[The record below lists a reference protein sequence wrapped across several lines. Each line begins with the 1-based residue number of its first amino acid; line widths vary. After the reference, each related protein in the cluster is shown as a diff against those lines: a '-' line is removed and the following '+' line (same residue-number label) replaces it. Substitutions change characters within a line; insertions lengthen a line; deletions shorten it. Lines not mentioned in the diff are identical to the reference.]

1 MDKGSYIL
9 FLQVNSEVEFKTKAK
24 SWKLKP
30 GIYVYIGSGMGGLT
44 SRVKRHLK
52 VDKKRH
58 WHIDFLLPH
67 VKVLGALLLP
77 SNKRE
82 EDFWSM
88 FIGEYSIEA
97 VEGFGSS
104 DRNTVANLYRL
115 KDEDMGELLANILRK
130 RREINDSFHE

>member
-1 MDKGSYIL
+1 MQVDSNVNIEAKARSWE
-9 FLQVNSEVEFKTKAK
+9 LQ
-24 SWKLKP
+24 P

-44 SRVKRHLK
+44 SRVKRHLT
-52 VDKKRH
+52 VGKKKH

-67 VKVLGALLLP
+67 AKVLGALLLP

-88 FIGEYSIEA
+88 LVCEHSTEA
-97 VEGFGSS
+97 IEGFGSS

-115 KDEDMGELLANILRK
+115 KDEGLEKLLVNLLRK
-130 RREINDSFHE
+130 RREIIDDSFHE